1 MKTIEELRTY
11 LIWKLPESSIYLFGS
26 RARGDAEAMS
36 DIDIAVESDRDLH
49 RDFSEIRSELEE
61 SLLPFKVDLID
72 LRQAPYL
79 KETVE
84 REGLRWH

>member
-1 MKTIEELRTY
+1 
-11 LIWKLPESSIYLFGS
+11 LIRKLPESSIYLFGS